1 MLRSALVAAAIALG
15 AAVSQSV
22 GVAADTSLGVP
33 LLGQQDIRWSL
44 YTLGTSRTETVGS
57 SGCAI
62 ASVVMMLNYYG
73 ISTDPGLLN
82 VWLTNNGGYA
92 FDDNILW
99 STIDTY
105 SNGRVIFTE
114 WLGPDLN
121 LITSE
126 IDAGRPVIAEVRL
139 GGNQH
144 FVILTGYDANGYI
157 INDPWFADTVYFA
170 ARYGDPST
178 GIVSIRTYVPQ
189 LPMGIRGGGR
199 ISWIANSGAAP
210 HRAQ

>member
-1 MLRSALVAAAIALG
+1 MAAAIALG

-33 LLGQQDIRWSL
+33 LLGQQDPAWSG
-44 YTLGTSRTETVGS
+44 YRLGTSPTETVGS

-62 ASVVMMLNYYG
+62 TSVVMMLNYYG
-73 ISTDPGLLN
+73 ISTDPGLIN
-82 VWLTNNGGYA
+82 GWLTNNGGYF
-92 FDDNILW
+92 FDDKILW
-99 STIDTY
+99 ASIDTY
-105 SNGRVIFTE
+105 SNGRVVFTG

-126 IDAGRPVIAEVRL
+126 IDAGRPVIAEVSL
-139 GGNQH
+139 NGNQH
-144 FVILTGYDANGYI
+144 FVILTGYDSNGYI
-157 INDPWFADTVYFA
+157 INDPWFSDVAYFA

-178 GIVSIRTYVPQ
+178 GIVSIRTYTPQ
-189 LPMGIRGGGR
+189 LPLGVHGGGR